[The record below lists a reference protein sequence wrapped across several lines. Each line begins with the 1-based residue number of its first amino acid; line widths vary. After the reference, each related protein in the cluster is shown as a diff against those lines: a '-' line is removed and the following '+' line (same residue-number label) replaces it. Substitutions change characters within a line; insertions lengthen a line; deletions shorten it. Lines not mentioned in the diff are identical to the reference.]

1 MSGFKSTESER
12 RCAERM
18 LSIQRGWFPIDDGE
32 WSVDDIADRYQV
44 HRDTVYKGVRSGSPL
59 FPKASRK
66 GTGPKAWL
74 YFAPEDI
81 RECDQNRIAFYQ
93 TTPSWK
99 VLTGQEAKA
108 APPRRSARDVLE
120 VAVTGA
126 GKGAEVRARKRA
138 PAGAGK
144 GPRAG
149 AQK

>member
-1 MSGFKSTESER
+1 MPAMCSVRLGFPRSESGHTFRDGGER

-81 RECDQNRIAFYQ
+81 RECD
-93 TTPSWK
+93 
-99 VLTGQEAKA
+99 
-108 APPRRSARDVLE
+108 
-120 VAVTGA
+120 
-126 GKGAEVRARKRA
+126 
-138 PAGAGK
+138 
-144 GPRAG
+144 
-149 AQK
+149 

>member
-44 HRDTVYKGVRSGSPL
+44 HRDTVYKGVRSRSPL

-81 RECDQNRIAFYQ
+81 RERDQNRIAFYQ

-108 APPRRSARDVLE
+108 APPRRSARDVLKG
-120 VAVTGA
+120 AVSGA
-126 GKGAEVRARKRA
+126 GKGTEVSPRKRG

-144 GPRAG
+144 RPNAD

>member
-1 MSGFKSTESER
+1 MVV
-12 RCAERM
+12 A
-18 LSIQRGWFPIDDGE
+18 
-32 WSVDDIADRYQV
+32 A
-44 HRDTVYKGVRSGSPL
+44 VRSASPL

-99 VLTGQEAKA
+99 VLMGQEAKA
-108 APPRRSARDVLE
+108 APPRRSARDVLKG
-120 VAVTGA
+120 AVTGA
-126 GKGAEVRARKRA
+126 GKGTEVSPRKRG
-138 PAGAGK
+138 PAGARN

-149 AQK
+149 PQK